1 MRVNDIYFIA
11 TDKGV
16 IKVQVVNE
24 EIKKLDESYLKGVEV
39 NSMIRLNE
47 KNLAI
52 QTEEGVTIVEMT
64 TGVT

>member
-1 MRVNDIYFIA
+1 MRVNDIYFI
-11 TDKGV
+11 TTWKNGV

-47 KNLAI
+47 KNLAV
-52 QTEEGVTIVEMT
+52 QTEEGV
-64 TGVT
+64 

>member
-1 MRVNDIYFIA
+1 M
-11 TDKGV
+11 
-16 IKVQVVNE
+16 NE